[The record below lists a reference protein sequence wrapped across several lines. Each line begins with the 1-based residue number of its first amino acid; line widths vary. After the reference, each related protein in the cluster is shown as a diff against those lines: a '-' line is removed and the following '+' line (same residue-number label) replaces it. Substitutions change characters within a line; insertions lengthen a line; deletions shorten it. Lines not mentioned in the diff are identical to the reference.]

1 MDPSRYMK
9 DKRAGRLRGQIRPA
23 PCGAQ
28 SGSPPRA
35 PSAGPRPTKTAKA
48 PHGCLRPERAEARRG
63 RRRLEGGE
71 QFAMEM
77 SPLSS
82 GNGHR
87 FLRLQP
93 KAGTATG
100 WPKPAPVFAPAAP
113 KAGIAAGWPKPPPG
127 SDRSHRSKAHMSVI
141 TVFSLI
147 PRT

>member
-1 MDPSRYMK
+1 MK

-77 SPLSS
+77 SPRFQRKRSPFPS
-82 GNGHR
+82 AAAEGRHR
-87 FLRLQP
+87 YRLA
-93 KAGTATG
+93 KAGARVRPGRPKG
-100 WPKPAPVFAPAAP
+100 WHHCRLAEAA
-113 KAGIAAGWPKPPPG
+113 AW
-127 SDRSHRSKAHMSVI
+127 V
-141 TVFSLI
+141 
-147 PRT
+147 